1 MVTRKQR
8 EEKTEEEN
16 IKEDGKIILEDLI
29 LACSGKPTILIK
41 EDLSVI
47 TYIKGRKKENLCDC
61 VTESLNYMIPDLPKG
76 EKTKT
81 RRIFKM
87 AIELF
92 NKKKEKKEITGCT
105 ESLISI

>member
-8 EEKTEEEN
+8 EEKMEEEN
-16 IKEDGKIILEDLI
+16 IKKDGKIILEDLI
-29 LACSGKPTILIK
+29 NACSGKPTILIK
-41 EDLSVI
+41 EGL
-47 TYIKGRKKENLCDC
+47 IKGRKKENLCDC
-61 VTESLNYMIPDLPKG
+61 VTENLNYMIPNLPKG